1 MAESPEIP
9 SPTTSYSDPIYDRL
23 EVVAQRIFRRIGLI
37 IAALV
42 VVVIV
47 AVFSHQ
53 AMKNSPTAASANQF
67 LTALS
72 SKQDAEQS
80 RNPAERSGLI
90 DTAQKAL
97 TAVANDET
105 VTPYYRARAQLEI
118 VQIALDRSQLSDASA
133 AIAKAKEW
141 SSKSANADLD
151 LAVGLSEAAVALQK
165 GEFGPAE
172 QLYASV
178 DRAAGANFPDRQM
191 AGALGTAKA
200 MELQGR
206 IDDAIAKLE
215 TLINRSDSNATMLVN
230 LAKNE
235 YWTLKRRQATPAPAP
250 VPEAPATG
258 ATPSTAPVLPGTTVA
273 PINVPTTTPVVVTP
287 VAPNAPVVTPAPPV
301 NPEGAK

>member
-1 MAESPEIP
+1 
-9 SPTTSYSDPIYDRL
+9 
-23 EVVAQRIFRRIGLI
+23 
-37 IAALV
+37 V
-42 VVVIV
+42 VVV

-53 AMKNSPTAASANQF
+53 AMKNSPNAASANQF

-80 RNPAERSGLI
+80 RNPAERAGLI
-90 DTAQKAL
+90 DTAQKML
-97 TAVANDET
+97 IAVANDET
-105 VTPYYRARAQLEI
+105 VTPYYCARAQLEI

-141 SSKSANADLD
+141 SSKSDDADLD
-151 LAVGLSEAAVALQK
+151 LVVGLSEAAVALQK

-172 QLYASV
+172 QLYANV

-191 AGALGTAKA
+191 AGALGAAKA

-250 VPEAPATG
+250 VPAPVPEAPTTG
-258 ATPSTAPVLPGTTVA
+258 ATPNAAPAAPAVLGAPAA
-273 PINVPTTTPVVVTP
+273 PINVPVAVPAAPIVVPP
-287 VAPNAPVVTPAPPV
+287 VAPTVAPVPPV
-301 NPEGAK
+301 SPEGAK

>member
-23 EVVAQRIFRRIGLI
+23 EAVAQRIARRIGLI
-37 IAALV
+37 ILALIV
-42 VVVIV
+42 VVAV

-53 AMKNSPTAASANQF
+53 TMKNSPIAASANQF

-80 RNPAERSGLI
+80 RDPGARAGLI

-97 TAVANDET
+97 TAVANDES
-105 VTPYYRARAQLEI
+105 VTPYYRTRANLEL
-118 VQIALDRSQLSDASA
+118 VQIALDRSQLSDASSA
-133 AIAKAKEW
+133 VAKAKEW
-141 SSKSANADLD
+141 ASKSNNQDLS

-165 GEFGPAE
+165 GEFDAAE
-172 QLYASV
+172 KQYLSVASS
-178 DRAAGANFPDRQM
+178 AGQQFPDRQM
-191 AGALGTAKA
+191 AGAIGAAKA

-215 TLINRSDSNATMLVN
+215 TLINSNDTNAKMLVD

-235 YWTLKRRQATPAPAP
+235 YWTLKRRKATPAS
-250 VPEAPATG
+250 VP
-258 ATPSTAPVLPGTTVA
+258 TAPTA
-273 PINVPTTTPVVVTP
+273 SATP
-287 VAPNAPVVTPAPPV
+287 VAPVSETPAPVAPVTPSAQPSAPVAPTVTPAAPI

>member
-23 EVVAQRIFRRIGLI
+23 EIVAQRILRRIGLI

-42 VVVIV
+42 VIVIV

-53 AMKNSPTAASANQF
+53 AMKNNPTAASANQF

-72 SKQDAEQS
+72 SKQDAEQN
-80 RNPAERSGLI
+80 RNPAERTGLI

-97 TAVANDET
+97 IAVANDET

-133 AIAKAKEW
+133 AVAKAKEW
-141 SSKSANADLD
+141 SGKSDNADLD

-165 GEFGPAE
+165 GDFAPAE

-178 DRAAGANFPDRQM
+178 ERAAGANFPDRQM
-191 AGALGTAKA
+191 AGVLGVAKA

-235 YWTLKRRQATPAPAP
+235 YWTLKRRKATPAPETP
-250 VPEAPATG
+250 STG
-258 ATPSTAPVLPGTTVA
+258 ATPNAAPVIPGATVA
-273 PINVPTTTPVVVTP
+273 PISAQVAPPVVATPVT
-287 VAPNAPVVTPAPPV
+287 PVVTPAPPV